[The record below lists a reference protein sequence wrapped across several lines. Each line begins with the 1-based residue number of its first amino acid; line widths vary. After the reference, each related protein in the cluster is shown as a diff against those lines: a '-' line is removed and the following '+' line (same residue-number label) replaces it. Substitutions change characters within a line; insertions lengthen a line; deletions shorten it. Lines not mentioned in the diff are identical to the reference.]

1 MSKDLKLNS
10 NHDLMFKNNRLVL
23 ADGANQKAQQI
34 KVALLT
40 FLGEW
45 FLDTSV
51 GVPYFEQVLLKQVD
65 KVKIENVFRQKIAAV
80 KGVKRVLKL
89 NTQIDRKERLL
100 FVEFEAETAEGLVKD
115 SVAIGDKQ

>member
-100 FVEFEAETAEGLVKD
+100 LVEFEVETVEGLVKD

>member
-23 ADGANQKAQQI
+23 VDGANQKAQQI
-34 KVALLT
+34 KIALLT

-45 FLDTSV
+45 FLDTSH

-80 KGVKRVLKL
+80 KDVKRVLKL

-100 FVEFEAETAEGLVKD
+100 LVEFEAETDEGLVRD
-115 SVAIGDKQ
+115 IVAIGEKQ

>member
-1 MSKDLKLNS
+1 MSRDLKLS
-10 NHDLMFKNNRLVL
+10 SQHDLLFRQNRLVL
-23 ADGANQKAQQI
+23 AGGANQKAQQI
-34 KVALLT
+34 KIALLT

-45 FLDTSV
+45 FLDTSH

-100 FVEFEAETAEGLVKD
+100 LVEFEAETTEGVVSD
-115 SVAIGDKQ
+115 SVRIGEPQ

>member
-23 ADGANQKAQQI
+23 VDGANQKAQQI
-34 KVALLT
+34 KIALLT

-45 FLDTSV
+45 FLDTSH

-65 KVKIENVFRQKIAAV
+65 KVKIENLFRQKIASV

-89 NTQIDRKERLL
+89 NTQIDRKERSLL
-100 FVEFEAETAEGLVKD
+100 VEFEAETNKGLVRD
-115 SVAIGDKQ
+115 IVAIGEKQ

>member
-23 ADGANQKAQQI
+23 VDGANQKAQQI
-34 KVALLT
+34 KIALLT

-45 FLDTSV
+45 YLDTSH

-65 KVKIENVFRQKIAAV
+65 KVKIENLFRQKIASV

-89 NTQIDRKERLL
+89 NTQIDRKERSLL
-100 FVEFEAETAEGLVKD
+100 VEFEAETNKGLVRD
-115 SVAIGDKQ
+115 IVAIGEKQ

>member
-10 NHDLMFKNNRLVL
+10 SHDLMLKNNRLVL
-23 ADGANQKAQQI
+23 ADGSNQKAQQI
-34 KVALLT
+34 KIALLT

-45 FLDTSV
+45 FLDTSH

-100 FVEFEAETAEGLVKD
+100 LVEFEAETTEGVVSD
-115 SVAIGDKQ
+115 SVRIGEPQ